1 MKPYYLASQ
10 RCVDAFRYDGMVHE
24 LESIRRNGGSILR
37 EIIDGYGGEPIF
49 ITDALPLRAS
59 WLQTR
64 PWARGMSV
72 GIQCSLSGDGGEDD
86 PLIHLI
92 RVTVQEQLDE
102 REARTV
108 NLRLHALEP
117 CVTQSA
123 AQPDLGLPAPCS
135 EIGT

>member
-1 MKPYYLASQ
+1 MKAYYLASQ
-10 RCVDAFRYDGMVHE
+10 RCVDDFRFDGMVHE

-59 WLQTR
+59 WLQTH

-72 GIQCSLSGDGGEDD
+72 EIQCSLPDDGGEDD
-86 PLIHLI
+86 PIIHLI
-92 RVTVQEQLDE
+92 RVTVCDQAAE

-108 NLRLHALEP
+108 KLRLHPLQPAFA
-117 CVTQSA
+117 QS
-123 AQPDLGLPAPCS
+123 
-135 EIGT
+135 